1 MRIHLLD
8 GTYELFRSYFGAPK
22 RFAPDGRE
30 VGATAGII
38 ASTLSLLSEPGVTHV
53 AAAFDTVIPSFRNDL
68 YPGYKTGEGVEE
80 DLLSQFPLA
89 ERALSALGVVVWP
102 MIEFEADDAIATGAH
117 RYAAGA
123 EQVVLLSPDK
133 DLAQCIVGDHVVGF
147 DRRKG
152 TFLNAAGVREKYGV
166 DPESIPDYLA
176 LVGDAADGF
185 PGLPGWGAKSS
196 AAVLGYYGHLEDVP
210 LDAARWQ
217 VPVRS
222 AGRLATALVAGMA
235 DALLFRYLARLRTDV
250 PLTEEAEELEWP
262 GVHREPYEELC
273 EELGLGNLSNRPHRW
288 AAL

>member
-38 ASTLSLLSEPGVTHV
+38 ASTLSLLSEPGVTHI
-53 AAAFDTVIPSFRNDL
+53 AAAFDTAIPSFRNDL
-68 YPGYKTGEGVEE
+68 YAGYKTGEGVEA

-102 MIEFEADDAIATGAH
+102 MTEFEADDAMATAAY
-117 RYAAGA
+117 RYAPQA
-123 EQVVLLSPDK
+123 EQVVVLSPDK
-133 DLAQCIVGDHVVGF
+133 DMAQCVVGDHVVTF

-152 TFLNAAGVREKYGV
+152 VFMNDAGVREKFGV
-166 DPESIPDYLA
+166 APESIPDYLA

-196 AAVLGYYGHLEDVP
+196 STVLGHYRHLEHIP
-210 LDAARWQ
+210 LDAARWE

-222 AGRLATALVAGMA
+222 SGRLASALVEGMG
-235 DALLFRYLARLRTDV
+235 DALLFRFLALLRTDV
-250 PLTEEAEELEWP
+250 PLEEGPEDLEWP
-262 GVHREPYEELC
+262 GVHHEPYAELC
-273 EELGLGNLSNRPHRW
+273 EELGLGNLADRPHRW